1 MQINVCSM
9 GPFCCCLL
17 ACFRVWL
24 DVAVGCSVVGPRFH
38 VPSLFAYYVLAAL
51 TWTTHHAVNIC
62 AMVPVHVYPGSTQYM
77 YTGTRVLEYGIVCHE
92 LYSEPVPLRANIAVS
107 HD

>member
-1 MQINVCSM
+1 M
-9 GPFCCCLL
+9 
-17 ACFRVWL
+17 WL

-77 YTGTRVLEYGIVCHE
+77 YTGTRVLEYGHATWI
-92 LYSEPVPLRANIAVS
+92 ANIGTRFYTSMDVYS
-107 HD
+107 SMHVYTH